1 MGGCFV
7 GVSEMRIDFNS
18 IPDFR
23 RRELAEGAI
32 ALTKQVFSVPGAE
45 ERYQLW
51 LKERAEKS
59 RR

>member
-1 MGGCFV
+1 MGISKCNF
-7 GVSEMRIDFNS
+7 DLNS

-51 LKERAEKS
+51 LKERAEK
-59 RR
+59 